1 MGEALTLIAQE
12 HVSDELRQRI
22 RDAFVPSQLDLTLA
36 INAVNAW
43 NRFAIAFRKNTCL
56 ITHACIWEAP

>member
-1 MGEALTLIAQE
+1 MGGEALTLIAQE

-22 RDAFVPSQLDLTLA
+22 RDAFVPSQLVDLTLA

-43 NRFAIAFRKNTCL
+43 NRFAIAFRKTPL
-56 ITHACIWEAP
+56 